1 MFSVTDFFCFSTFF
15 QVPFAPSRVECFF
28 PKSRGFSREFLVG
41 MGGLLSHMYSTGT
54 LKRSLDEFR
63 IFTPGMFLSFVV
75 IAVSVSN
82 GITSEILSPIN
93 P

>member
-1 MFSVTDFFCFSTFF
+1 MDSVCFCTFF
-15 QVPFAPSRVECFF
+15 QVHSAPSRAKSFF

-41 MGGLLSHMYSTGT
+41 MGGLLSRTYSTGT

-63 IFTPGMFLSFVV
+63 IFTPGMFLSSVV